1 MHGSKIE
8 NLQRLRDAGLNVP
21 KFVVFDFC
29 NLVDD
34 CVKFNKF
41 FQEQLHKKPSE
52 ASKEIRKYLEEHYSN
67 HGPAIKLTSETCAVR
82 SAANIED
89 GKFDSFAGQFK
100 TFLNVK
106 AADVDAKIRECTFS
120 ICDENV
126 ISYLKEK
133 KINADEVKLDVIV
146 QEMVNP
152 DYAGVI
158 FSANPQGLLNE
169 TVITVG
175 PGVGEGIVS
184 EKVKTTSYYYNRT
197 DDIYYY
203 VGEKNY
209 LADEIVQKI
218 IKTVAKIESVIGKHI
233 DIEFAIKDGKIYILQ
248 TRNITTLNADHPLIL
263 DNSNIVESYPGI
275 SLPLTISF
283 ANLIYGGVFKAE
295 CGRLLKDDEE
305 LKKHEATFRQMVGAS
320 NGRMYYKISNWYE
333 LINYLPFNKKVTRI
347 WNDMMGVKKPLEHK
361 TVVSKRLRARVGKNF
376 VKELKNINKNMEWL
390 DGHFKKIETEYRATY
405 SENLDIK
412 ETLKL
417 FDKVA
422 DQLFPHWD
430 LTLINDMYAFL
441 NVGILKKR
449 LGDKAND
456 VISNIS
462 NLESMKP
469 IRELVIL
476 AHDKDLLSEK
486 GYQKACADYIM
497 NYGDRSLEELKLESQ
512 TFRTNP
518 ELLEENIEAYRSDM
532 AKLETTYNNLKAD
545 KKNTSLP
552 RGLFLKRNVRRCERG
567 IRNREKSRL
576 NRARIF
582 GMVREMMLHIGA
594 ILYKEH
600 KIAAVEDIF
609 YLTIDEVKALPKN
622 DENLKAIIAERKKQY
637 ELFAHLP
644 AYSRLIFAEHE
655 FDKNHDSVNSF
666 VQEQDSRKLH
676 GTPCSSGRVTGEA
689 LIIESAK
696 QDYDTKDK
704 ILVTRS
710 TDPGWVF
717 MLARSKGV
725 ISERGS
731 LLSHTAIISRELN
744 IPSVVGV
751 RDATKIIKNGD
762 RITLDGEKGTIDI
775 EEKK

>member
-1 MHGSKIE
+1 MYGSKIE
-8 NLQRLRDAGLNVP
+8 NLRKLSDAGLNVP
-21 KFVVFDFC
+21 KFFVVEFTD
-29 NLVDD
+29 LIDD
-34 CVKFNKF
+34 YDAFNRY
-41 FQEQLHKKPSE
+41 FQSQLHRKPAD
-52 ASKEIRKYLEEHYSN
+52 ASMALKEYLSKHLTGE
-67 HGPAIKLTSETCAVR
+67 PTLKLSDKQYAVR

-89 GKFDSFAGQFK
+89 GESDSFAGQFK
-100 TFLNVK
+100 TFLNIK
-106 AADVDAKIRECTFS
+106 PANIPAKIRECILS
-120 ICDENV
+120 ICNENV
-126 ISYLKEK
+126 LSYLKEK
-133 KINADEVKLDVIV
+133 QINADSIRLDVIV
-146 QEMVNP
+146 QEIVNP
-152 DYAGVI
+152 DYSGVI
-158 FSANPQGLLNE
+158 FTANPQGLLNE

-175 PGVGEGIVS
+175 PGIGEGVVS
-184 EKVKTTSYYYNRT
+184 EKVQTTSYYYNRT

-203 VGEKNY
+203 AGIKNY
-209 LADEIVQKI
+209 LTDNLVHEI
-218 IKTVAKIESVIGKHI
+218 IKTVKKIESTLGDYL
-233 DIEFAIKDGKIYILQ
+233 DIEFAILKDNIFILQ
-248 TRNITTLNADHPLIL
+248 TRKITTLKIDQPLIL

-305 LKKHEATFRQMVGAS
+305 LQKHEQTFKQMVGSS

-347 WNDMMGVKKPLEHK
+347 WNDMMGVKTPLEHK
-361 TVVSKRLRARVGKNF
+361 TVVPKRIRLRVAKNF
-376 VKELKNINKNMEWL
+376 IKELKNVNKNMEWL
-390 DGHFKKIETEYRATY
+390 NGHFEKVEAEYRAEY
-405 SENLDIK
+405 SEDLSIK
-412 ETLKL
+412 DTLKL
-417 FDKVA
+417 FDKIA
-422 DQLFPHWD
+422 GQLFPHWD
-430 LTLINDMYAFL
+430 ITLINDMYTFL

-449 LGDKAND
+449 LGNKANQ
-456 VISNIS
+456 VISNVS

-486 GYQKACADYIM
+486 GYQKACADYILR
-497 NYGDRSLEELKLESQ
+497 YGDRSLEELKLESA

-518 ELLEENIEAYRSDM
+518 ELLEANIEAYRSDM
-532 AKLETTYNNLKAD
+532 EKLEATYTHL
-545 KKNTSLP
+545 KKNKTNASLP
-552 RGLFLKRNVRRCERG
+552 RGLLLKGNVKRCAEG

-582 GMVREMMLHIGA
+582 GMVREMMLHIGT
-594 ILYKEH
+594 ILCKEH
-600 KIAAVEDIF
+600 KIDAVEDIF
-609 YLTIDEVKALPKN
+609 YLTIDEVKALPKGEQ
-622 DENLKAIIAERKKQY
+622 DLKSIITERKKQY

-644 AYSRLIFAEHE
+644 AYTRLIFAEHE

-666 VQEQDSRKLH
+666 IQERDSRKLH
-676 GTPCSSGRVTGEA
+676 GTPCSSGKVSGEA

-696 QDYDTKDK
+696 IEYDTRDK

-751 RDATKIIKNGD
+751 HDATKIIKNGD
-762 RITLDGEKGTIDI
+762 QITLDGEKGTITI
-775 EEKK
+775 EEKA